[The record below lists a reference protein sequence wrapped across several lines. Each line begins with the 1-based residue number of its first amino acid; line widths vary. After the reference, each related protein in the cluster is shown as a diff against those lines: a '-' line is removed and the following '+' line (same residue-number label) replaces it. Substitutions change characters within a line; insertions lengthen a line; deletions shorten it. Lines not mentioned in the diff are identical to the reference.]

1 MIIKIKEMNIFISFF
16 LITIS
21 NSIFFTSL
29 GINNIFE
36 IMGYMILIYNILKS
50 YIQNKQNVNICLFLC
65 ILFIFFI
72 GILLQNNLEYLI
84 KFRLCLSMFI
94 IASISV
100 ISKGYISS
108 LNEIRIIS
116 YSIFIGIIFSTIL
129 ACLGGNDLFSLA
141 VEGSISSLGF
151 NGGLQHKNYFSVD
164 VIAVFIGLYYYNIY
178 QDKRKWDKIIMML
191 MIVLLFLSNSR
202 GGYIIFIIFLL
213 VFNIRYIKKIKRE
226 QRKIL
231 FGIIIFIG
239 VCVLVYFYNLI
250 LSNSASYL
258 VRIIGLVNFIDYYSN
273 DWFYIIFG
281 NAEMAFSNMDNS
293 YNENVRSVLG
303 WEGTTE
309 LAILSIF
316 IKNGL
321 IGFIGY
327 ILIFWQFIK
336 VILQTNDFRYKIMIS
351 SVLISFIISSSIE
364 TYIVNMHIVY
374 GTFCYIVLSGLLG
387 MEYNERRNKK

>member
-50 YIQNKQNVNICLFLC
+50 YIQNKQNINICLFLC

-374 GTFCYIVLSGLLG
+374 STFCYVVMAGLSGKI
-387 MEYNERRNKK
+387 YRERRKI

>member
-1 MIIKIKEMNIFISFF
+1 MIIKIKEINIFISFF

-21 NSIFFTSL
+21 NSIFLTSL

-36 IMGYMILIYNILKS
+36 MIGYIILIYNVLKS
-50 YIQNKQNVNICLFLC
+50 CRKNIQNINIFLFLF
-65 ILFIFFI
+65 ILFTFFI
-72 GILLQNNLEYLI
+72 GILLQNNLDWLI

-100 ISKGYISS
+100 ISKGYINS
-108 LNEIRIIS
+108 LSEIRIIS
-116 YSIFIGIIFSTIL
+116 YSIFSGIIFSIVL
-129 ACLGGNDLFSLA
+129 ACLGGNDLFTLA

-164 VIAVFIGLYYYNIY
+164 MIAIFIGLYYYNIY
-178 QDKRKWDKIIMML
+178 QNKKIWDKIIMIL
-191 MIVLLFLSNSR
+191 IVILLLLSNSR
-202 GGYIIFIIFLL
+202 GGYIIFIIFL
-213 VFNIRYIKKIKRE
+213 FISNMRYIKKIKKE

-239 VCVLVYFYNLI
+239 LCILVYLYNLI
-250 LSNSASYL
+250 LSNSGSYL
-258 VRIIGLVNFIDYYSN
+258 IRIIGLVNFINYYSN

-281 NAEMAFSNMDNS
+281 NAEMAFSNIDSS

-327 ILIFWQFIK
+327 ILIFLQFIK
-336 VILQTNDFRYKIMIS
+336 VILQTENFKYKIMIFS
-351 SVLISFIISSSIE
+351 ILISFIISSSIE

>member
-1 MIIKIKEMNIFISFF
+1 MIIKIKEINIFISFF

-21 NSIFFTSL
+21 NSIFLTSL

-36 IMGYMILIYNILKS
+36 MIGYIILIYNVLKS
-50 YIQNKQNVNICLFLC
+50 CRKNIQNINIFLFLF
-65 ILFIFFI
+65 ILFTFFI
-72 GILLQNNLEYLI
+72 GILLQNNLDWLI

-100 ISKGYISS
+100 ISKGYINS
-108 LNEIRIIS
+108 LSEIRIIS
-116 YSIFIGIIFSTIL
+116 YSIFSGIIFSIVL
-129 ACLGGNDLFSLA
+129 ACLGGNDLFTLA

-164 VIAVFIGLYYYNIY
+164 MIAIFIGLYYYNIY
-178 QDKRKWDKIIMML
+178 QNKKIWDKIIMIL
-191 MIVLLFLSNSR
+191 IVILLLLSNSR
-202 GGYIIFIIFLL
+202 GGYIIFIIFL
-213 VFNIRYIKKIKRE
+213 FISNMRYIKKIKKE

-239 VCVLVYFYNLI
+239 LCILVYLYNLI
-250 LSNSASYL
+250 LSNSGSYL
-258 VRIIGLVNFIDYYSN
+258 IRIIGLVNFINYYSN

-281 NAEMAFSNMDNS
+281 NAEMAFSNIDSS

-327 ILIFWQFIK
+327 ILIFLQFIK
-336 VILQTNDFRYKIMIS
+336 VILQTENFKYKIMICS
-351 SVLISFIISSSIE
+351 ILISFIISSSIE

-374 GTFCYIVLSGLLG
+374 GTFCYIALSGLLG